1 MITID
6 SLKECGADTANGI
19 ARCADNE
26 EFYIRMVT
34 MALNDTSFETLEE
47 AIAQHDLKAAFER
60 AHAMKGVL
68 GNVGLVNVFAPV
80 SEITEELRAG
90 NDIDYSGHLEKI
102 RTELEKYR
110 ALL

>member
-1 MITID
+1 
-6 SLKECGADTANGI
+6 
-19 ARCADNE
+19 
-26 EFYIRMVT
+26 
-34 MALNDTSFETLEE
+34 
-47 AIAQHDLKAAFER
+47 
-60 AHAMKGVL
+60 MKGVL

>member
-47 AIAQHDLKAAFER
+47 AIAQHDLKGPLNGP
-60 AHAMKGVL
+60 ML
-68 GNVGLVNVFAPV
+68 
-80 SEITEELRAG
+80 
-90 NDIDYSGHLEKI
+90 
-102 RTELEKYR
+102 
-110 ALL
+110 